1 MINRIYTPDEKRPP
15 RKMRHIHGDCLEKAG
30 LHIPNGAYA
39 IVDCSISP
47 KVGDLVHCDNYL
59 GTIHGFI
66 KQVKEFRGD
75 TVIVGT
81 LYEDESR
88 DYTFEASVIYGVVTE
103 AFCKLWGKQ
112 VYCRDS
118 ELDKQRKEDGK
129 HG

>member
-1 MINRIYTPDEKRPP
+1 MITRIYTPDGRRTP
-15 RKMRHIHGDCLEKAG
+15 RTLHRINGDCLEKAG
-30 LHIPNGAYA
+30 LHMPHGAYA

-47 KVGDLVHCDNYL
+47 KVGDLVHCDNHL

-81 LYEDESR
+81 QYEDESR

-103 AFCKLWGKQ
+103 AFCKLWCKQ

-118 ELDKQRKEDGK
+118 KFDKQRKEDESNG
-129 HG
+129 

>member
-1 MINRIYTPDEKRPP
+1 MKTDIYTPNEKRPP
-15 RKMRHIHGDCLEKAG
+15 RKLQYIHGECLERAG
-30 LHIPNGAYA
+30 LKIPHGAYA
-39 IVDCSISP
+39 IIDCSITP
-47 KVGDLVHCDNYL
+47 RIGDLVHCDNNL

-88 DYTFEASVIYGVVTE
+88 DFTFEASVIYGVVTE

-112 VYCRDS
+112 VYCRLADHTNEKGGGS
-118 ELDKQRKEDGK
+118 DA
-129 HG
+129 